1 MTDELE
7 IVRRIKSALTDEPRI
22 HLRSHPVAIAVE
34 PDGAVVLQGEL
45 PTIAAKKTAL
55 DLAAAVPGVTG
66 IVDRL
71 RVAPSQKMTD
81 GEIRDHL
88 RDALVAE
95 PAIDRYEIRIL
106 RGAQFQTCREASAD
120 SSGRI
125 DLSVDDG
132 VVTLA
137 GRVDSLSHQ
146 RLVGAIAWWVPGTR
160 DVINGLRSGAR
171 ATGQRRGTRRCRQT
185 GARKGSPRQCRSGPG
200 QRTGRNRDARRCRC
214 KRHGKRH
221 GRDRRVVRAGSRTGK
236 QSIEDRRLGA
246 VLRRPDGKIL

>member
-160 DVINGLRSGAR
+160 DVINGLEVAPEQQDSDEELEEAVKLVLEKDPLVNADQVLVNAR
-171 ATGQRRGTRRCRQT
+171 DGIVTLEGVVANDMESDMVETDAWSVLGVERV
-185 GARKGSPRQCRSGPG
+185 K
-200 QRTGRNRDARRCRC
+200 NRLKTA
-214 KRHGKRH
+214 
-221 GRDRRVVRAGSRTGK
+221 A
-236 QSIEDRRLGA
+236 
-246 VLRRPDGKIL
+246 

>member
-7 IVRRIKSALTDEPRI
+7 IVRRIKSVLTDEPRI

-106 RGAQFQTCREASAD
+106 RGAQFQTSREASAD

-160 DVINGLRSGAR
+160 DVINGLEVAPEQQDSDEELEEAVKLVLEKDPLVNADQVLVNAR
-171 ATGQRRGTRRCRQT
+171 DGIVTLEGVVANDMESDMVETDAWSVLGVERVN
-185 GARKGSPRQCRSGPG
+185 
-200 QRTGRNRDARRCRC
+200 NRLKTA
-214 KRHGKRH
+214 
-221 GRDRRVVRAGSRTGK
+221 A
-236 QSIEDRRLGA
+236 
-246 VLRRPDGKIL
+246 